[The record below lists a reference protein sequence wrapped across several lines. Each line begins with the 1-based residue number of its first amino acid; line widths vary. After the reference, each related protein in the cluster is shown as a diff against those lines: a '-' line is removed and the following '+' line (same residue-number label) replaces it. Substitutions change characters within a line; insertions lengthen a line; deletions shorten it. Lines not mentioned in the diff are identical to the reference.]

1 MYSAL
6 SNHIFLSLSNVMF
19 SSLCLGVHPFTPP
32 SILPVP
38 PFIMHAIVGFL
49 STVCMYFCTISYAS
63 DLVWDFICTL
73 SLFLS
78 LCVCVCMCVC
88 VCVCV
93 CLCACVFVYIHVALP
108 VYARGFV

>member
-1 MYSAL
+1 
-6 SNHIFLSLSNVMF
+6 MF

-38 PFIMHAIVGFL
+38 PFIMHAQTAIVGFL

-78 LCVCVCMCVC
+78 LSLSLSLSLCVC
-88 VCVCV
+88 VCVLV
-93 CLCACVFVYIHVALP
+93 CLCIYMWHYLFMHVDLCKS
-108 VYARGFV
+108 FH